1 MAGAAA
7 KISSWQFTTRGKLDD
22 DRAVPTT
29 GVITSKR
36 GSLLSSNPRRDKKK
50 EEKKLCG
57 KILPG
62 NSNHLAREKLSLYRD
77 PLHGGKSEL
86 NKRKD
91 FSKIWEHVPL

>member
-36 GSLLSSNPRRDKKK
+36 GSLLSSNPRREKK